1 MHWLKKILAEL
12 LGLFVD
18 DISFALAIIA
28 WLGVIWWGLPRLK
41 LPAVWNGVI
50 LFAGLATILAE
61 SALRKAR
68 RSRSRSPGGRPM
80 SPK

>member
-18 DISFALAIIA
+18 DISFALAIIV

-68 RSRSRSPGGRPM
+68 RPM
-80 SPK
+80 SAK